1 MCKIEAPVA
10 NFNSSSALRNSVR
23 GRGSRPAGM
32 AHSSKPMKQFLQ
44 RVTSAAAAAP
54 IVTGLGSPLARRVAG
69 ETASRP
75 AAVTAYLSTL
85 SHAFDTES
93 LSEGLSNK
101 LQKKRQSN
109 VSTGSSASP
118 SSIPVAE
125 ESQEEEEEEDDS
137 DEEMGFALFDGPTP
151 PANNSAQ
158 SSGGPGRF
166 LKSTADSDSEDET
179 AAAENDNLLESIIA
193 QQSFEGSWVSVSSL
207 LKKKMGI
214 NFDDYRKAID
224 DLVLGQHSLDRGKA
238 EVALGTAIVVVYL
251 KEKLSE
257 EEDTWEL
264 VVEKAKSWLE
274 DDLDEEI
281 LEAVWAAATG
291 LVQA

>member
-1 MCKIEAPVA
+1 
-10 NFNSSSALRNSVR
+10 
-23 GRGSRPAGM
+23 M

-44 RVTSAAAAAP
+44 RVTSAAADAP

-69 ETASRP
+69 ERASRP

-93 LSEGLSNK
+93 LSEGLWSIF
-101 LQKKRQSN
+101 QKKRQSN
-109 VSTGSSASP
+109 VSTVSSASP
-118 SSIPVAE
+118 SSIPVAK
-125 ESQEEEEEEDDS
+125 ESQEEAEEEDS

-151 PANNSAQ
+151 PANNLARL
-158 SSGGPGRF
+158 SGGPGRF

-179 AAAENDNLLESIIA
+179 PAAENGNLLESIIA
-193 QQSFEGSWVSVSSL
+193 QQSFEGSWTSVSSL
-207 LKKKMGI
+207 LEKKMGF
-214 NFDDYRKAID
+214 NLDDYRKAID
-224 DLVLGQHSLDRGKA
+224 DLVLGQHSLDRDKA

-251 KEKLSE
+251 VEKLSE